1 MAQDYF
7 VLVFIAAVGVY
18 QIAAIP
24 AGLRG
29 LWFFNH
35 RGLQCLFGAAVIAGA
50 FAWFYATGERN
61 VQHRVEGA
69 QQLSL
74 FLAAIVLAY
83 LCTGIVASIV
93 HLRSSSAGAHRPE
106 GKASDVGMQALKNT
120 TLLGAILGR
129 LRKPD
134 RRED

>member
-7 VLVFIAAVGVY
+7 VLVFVAAVGVC

-29 LWFFNH
+29 LWFFNN
-35 RGLQCLFGAAVIAGA
+35 RGVQGVFGAAVIAGA

-83 LCTGIVASIV
+83 LGTGIVASII
-93 HLRSSSAGAHRPE
+93 HLRSSSADDHHPRGR
-106 GKASDVGMQALKNT
+106 ASDVGMQALKST

-134 RRED
+134 GRDN

>member
-7 VLVFIAAVGVY
+7 LLVFAAAVGVC

-29 LWFFNH
+29 LWFFNN
-35 RGLQCLFGAAVIAGA
+35 RGVQFIFGAAVIAGA

-61 VQHRVEGA
+61 VQHTVEGA
-69 QQLSL
+69 QQLLL

-83 LCTGIVASIV
+83 LCTGFLASII
-93 HLRSSSAGAHRPE
+93 HLRSRSPDAHPPQE
-106 GKASDVGMQALKNT
+106 KASDAGMRALKTT
-120 TLLGAILGR
+120 TLAGAILSR
-129 LRKPD
+129 LRRPD
-134 RRED
+134 RGDK